1 MFDSVN
7 LPHRLDK
14 SEFEEITQRLRERL
28 LDAQFELAQRKDKSI
43 LLLINGSDGAGK
55 GEVLNRLYEWLDDH
69 FLETLSYGKPTEE
82 ERLRPLEWRYWRD
95 MPAKGRIGLML
106 GSWHHRI
113 LQERVLGKTDRD
125 AFNTALEEINRAE
138 EMLFKEGVVVVKAWL
153 HMAEEKAHKRLAQLR
168 EANGVMRRATVIEWG
183 KSKAANSARA

>member
-82 ERLRPLEWRYWRD
+82 ERLRPLEWRYLRD
-95 MPAKGRIGLML
+95 MPAKDPSG
-106 GSWHHRI
+106 
-113 LQERVLGKTDRD
+113 
-125 AFNTALEEINRAE
+125 NNRFAS
-138 EMLFKEGVVVVKAWL
+138 LV
-153 HMAEEKAHKRLAQLR
+153 
-168 EANGVMRRATVIEWG
+168 
-183 KSKAANSARA
+183 